1 MRRTSRAH
9 ATDCSNGALAA
20 TCARTDPSE
29 ASRAA
34 RVLSD
39 CPAGNSRNGDEVCPG
54 LCGIFRT
61 CGTAGKAQV
70 VLVHYAD
77 LEGDLEAEMWRLAA
91 VLEIEGRKDVACPG
105 QCRPSSST

>member
-1 MRRTSRAH
+1 MKF
-9 ATDCSNGALAA
+9 
-20 TCARTDPSE
+20 
-29 ASRAA
+29 A
-34 RVLSD
+34 RVYVAFFGRVGRRAK
-39 CPAGNSRNGDEVCPG
+39 PN
-54 LCGIFRT
+54 
-61 CGTAGKAQV
+61 V